1 MASLTEG
8 SLSIVGLKIKENRH
22 PYSGVFFL
30 KPFFFS
36 SQKDTL
42 QYFKCISWSRRSFSF
57 DDVGSS
63 SPRYNP
69 HSPLYSP
76 PYDYEFKTIDDEVEE
91 LPSPEFSPLKIN
103 QVGVTISKCKNNY
116 VCREL
121 SCPSRVGVT
130 ISKLNNTHVSALLD

>member
-1 MASLTEG
+1 M
-8 SLSIVGLKIKENRH
+8 
-22 PYSGVFFL
+22 
-30 KPFFFS
+30 
-36 SQKDTL
+36 

-76 PYDYEFKTIDDEVEE
+76 PYDYEFKSIDDEVEE

-103 QVGVTISKCKNNY
+103 QVGVTISKYNNNY

-121 SCPSRVGVT
+121 SSPSRVGVT
-130 ISKLNNTHVSALLD
+130 ISKLNNNHVSTLLD